1 MTPYLVL
8 SQEMR
13 NALCFAAQRGVE
25 VIILMPHI
33 PDKKYAFALAKTYYS
48 ELLDAGVQI
57 YEFTEGFLH
66 AKTFAC
72 DDVKAVVGSINMD
85 FRSFYL
91 HYECAVYLY
100 QAPVIADIEDDMQ
113 KTMARS
119 QKITREDVKERKLGT
134 KMMGAV
140 MRLLAPLM

>member
-1 MTPYLVL
+1 
-8 SQEMR
+8 
-13 NALCFAAQRGVE
+13 
-25 VIILMPHI
+25 
-33 PDKKYAFALAKTYYS
+33 
-48 ELLDAGVQI
+48 
-57 YEFTEGFLH
+57 
-66 AKTFAC
+66 
-72 DDVKAVVGSINMD
+72 MD